1 MVYWSHTRFFP
12 GKENK
17 QIVRVPLFV
26 LPHAFLR
33 VFYFKCRWK
42 GDVLEA
48 HFNSTFPFAFPKSHS
63 KNLMVSLQEMFN
75 FLRSA
80 FPQTV
85 TEGKRKQQQK
95 HVLDCFDMFWPSTPK
110 GVMIFSGGQH
120 GKLSLSL
127 KFACRKGGAE
137 LYLFSRRFRVFSR
150 YLPTTLEGDGAVE
163 QMHDV
168 LNLLVDAFAEAGDV
182 PIVGDDFNV
191 CIGLIDGDDFTF
203 FCSTLGRLAWDK
215 GMQETQCWY
224 IGFYKTKFTFPTGMD
239 RYSGMKVGL
248 VGVLMMELMC
258 SSVSS

>member
-1 MVYWSHTRFFP
+1 MVYWSHTSFFP

-48 HFNSTFPFAFPKSHS
+48 HFNSTLPFAFAKSHS
-63 KNLMVSLQEMFN
+63 KNLVVSLQEMFN
-75 FLRSA
+75 FFRSA

-110 GVMIFSGGQH
+110 GVIIFSGGQH

-127 KFACRKGGAE
+127 RFACRKSGAE
-137 LYLFSRRFRVFSR
+137 IYLFSRRFRVFFLNRRSLGFLDCFTGQSPGIGR
-150 YLPTTLEGDGAVE
+150 NERSWPFLSWWLRPCEG
-163 QMHDV
+163 
-168 LNLLVDAFAEAGDV
+168 AGQV
-182 PIVGDDFNV
+182 QARARAP
-191 CIGLIDGDDFTF
+191 
-203 FCSTLGRLAWDK
+203 
-215 GMQETQCWY
+215 
-224 IGFYKTKFTFPTGMD
+224 
-239 RYSGMKVGL
+239 
-248 VGVLMMELMC
+248 
-258 SSVSS
+258 